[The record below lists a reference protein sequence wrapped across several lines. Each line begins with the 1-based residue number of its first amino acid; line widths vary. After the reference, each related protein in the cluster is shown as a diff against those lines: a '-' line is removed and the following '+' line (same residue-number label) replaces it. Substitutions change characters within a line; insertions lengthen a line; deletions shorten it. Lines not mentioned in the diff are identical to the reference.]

1 MSVSLV
7 SLPVF
12 CLFFFF
18 IIWTLPPPPSFLY
31 ILPSLLS
38 VVINGGLYPL
48 DVYDTLMGCV
58 CVTLSWWTQRHHF
71 PTGKSHT
78 QTHKSS
84 SSVKQSHLTITAQG
98 HGEGRPKFEM
108 NACVCPQITQCSNRS
123 IGCFYFINMFHS
135 VLPGNIN
142 HLTMKARE
150 NKSWRRNKSGE
161 DRYSE
166 QTRHVTI
173 PVPSTIQKHF
183 YNIEKNTGNNT
194 ICNST

>member
-1 MSVSLV
+1 MQETERWSGGGSNSCDCFVGFCNGCGICYDSSCCTSHNYTHLKREHFFFLHYYVKTRKTEKWVFPLLV
-7 SLPVF
+7 SLSF
-12 CLFFFF
+12 ASSSFL
-18 IIWTLPPPPSFLY
+18 LSGLYPPPPSFLY

-48 DVYDTLMGCV
+48 DVYDSLMGCV

-123 IGCFYFINMFHS
+123 SFCALSGAFIS
-135 VLPGNIN
+135 
-142 HLTMKARE
+142 
-150 NKSWRRNKSGE
+150 
-161 DRYSE
+161 
-166 QTRHVTI
+166 
-173 PVPSTIQKHF
+173 
-183 YNIEKNTGNNT
+183 
-194 ICNST
+194 